1 MIRIEESGIE
11 FGPFDKDDFFAIE
24 EALQQKKLSSK
35 GVCSVEFVVKNN
47 NSLIFLEAKTSI
59 PKDSNKFFT
68 EITEKFEHS
77 LIVFVNALLKRNDLQ
92 NDLPA
97 NFTVNDSSLQSI
109 KLLLVIKSA
118 PSDYLQQLT
127 DKLRKSLKGVS
138 VLWSIKPQNIQLI
151 NEERAIK
158 LKLTKLN

>member
-1 MIRIEESGIE
+1 MISIEESGIE
-11 FGPFDKDDFFAIE
+11 FGPFSKDDFFAIE

-59 PKDSNKFFT
+59 PRDSDNFFT

-77 LIVFVNALLKRNDLQ
+77 LIVLVNALLKRNDLQ

-109 KLLLVIKSA
+109 KLLLVIKSV

-127 DKLRKSLKGVS
+127 DKLRKALKDVS

-151 NEERAIK
+151 NEERAVK
-158 LKLTKLN
+158 HNLAL

>member
-1 MIRIEESGIE
+1 MISIEESGIE
-11 FGPFDKDDFFAIE
+11 FGPFSKDDFFAIE

-59 PKDSNKFFT
+59 PRDSDNFFT

-77 LIVFVNALLKRNDLQ
+77 LIVFVNALLKRNNLQ

-109 KLLLVIKSA
+109 KLLLVIKSV

-127 DKLRKSLKGVS
+127 DKLRKSLKSVS
-138 VLWSIKPQNIQLI
+138 VLWSIEPQNIQLI

-158 LKLTKLN
+158 HRLAF

>member
-1 MIRIEESGIE
+1 MINIEESGIE
-11 FGPFDKDDFFAIE
+11 FGPFSKDDFFAIE

-59 PKDSNKFFT
+59 PRDSDNFFT

-77 LIVFVNALLKRNDLQ
+77 LIVFVNALLKRNNLQ

-109 KLLLVIKSA
+109 KLLLVIKSV

-127 DKLRKSLKGVS
+127 DKLRKSLKSVS
-138 VLWSIKPQNIQLI
+138 VLWSIEPQNIQLI

-158 LKLTKLN
+158 HRLAF

>member
-1 MIRIEESGIE
+1 MIRIKESGIE
-11 FGPFDKDDFFAIE
+11 FGPFSKDDFFAIE

-59 PKDSNKFFT
+59 PRDSDIFFT

-77 LIVFVNALLKRNDLQ
+77 LIVLVNALLKRNDLQ

-109 KLLLVIKSA
+109 KLLLVIKSV

-127 DKLRKSLKGVS
+127 DKLRKALKDVS

-151 NEERAIK
+151 NEERAVK
-158 LKLTKLN
+158 HNLAL